1 MTTKRKVIKM
11 KIAFIGGGNMGE
23 AILAAMLGK
32 KLAINKN
39 IAISD
44 VSEAR
49 RTFLAQKYAV
59 NVSASNIE
67 TINGKDIILL
77 AIKPQ
82 TLPAVMAE
90 MKGHIKPEQLVISII
105 AGARLNK
112 LTEGFGHKAIVRSM
126 PNTPAQI
133 GEGVTMWTNTPEVS
147 EAQKKTAAS
156 ILGAMGKEFYAV
168 NEGMLD
174 MATAVSGSGPAY
186 VFLYIEAMTEA
197 AVKIGLPR
205 NEAKQMV
212 MGTLLGSAHLA
223 AQSDK
228 EPAELRRMVTSPGGT
243 TAEAIATFEKGN
255 FSELVYQ
262 AVKAAYEKS
271 QKLGQG

>member
-1 MTTKRKVIKM
+1 
-11 KIAFIGGGNMGE
+11 MGE

-32 KLAINKN
+32 KLAINKD
-39 IAISD
+39 ISISD
-44 VSEAR
+44 VSDAR
-49 RTFLAQKYAV
+49 RAYLAQKYAV

-67 TINGKDIILL
+67 TIAGKDVILL

-112 LTEGFGHKAIVRSM
+112 LTGGLEHKAVVRSM

-133 GEGVTMWTNTPEVS
+133 GEGVTMWTNTPEVT
-147 EAQKKTAAS
+147 EAQKKTAGA
-156 ILGAMGKEFYAV
+156 ILGTMGKEFYAHD
-168 NEGMLD
+168 EGMLD

-205 NEAKQMV
+205 DTAKQMV

-243 TAEAIATFEKGN
+243 TAEAITTFEKGN

>member
-1 MTTKRKVIKM
+1 
-11 KIAFIGGGNMGE
+11 
-23 AILAAMLGK
+23 
-32 KLAINKN
+32 
-39 IAISD
+39 
-44 VSEAR
+44 
-49 RTFLAQKYAV
+49 
-59 NVSASNIE
+59 
-67 TINGKDIILL
+67 
-77 AIKPQ
+77 
-82 TLPAVMAE
+82 MAE
-90 MKGHIKPEQLVISII
+90 MKGHIKPDQLVVSII

-112 LTEGFGHKAIVRSM
+112 LTGGLNHQAIVRSM

-133 GEGVTMWTNTPEVS
+133 GEGVTMWTTTPEVT
-147 EAQKKTAAS
+147 EAQKKTAGI
-156 ILGAMGKEFYAV
+156 ILGAMGKEFYASD
-168 NEGMLD
+168 EGMLD

-186 VFLYIEAMTEA
+186 VFLYIEAMTDA

-205 NEAKQMV
+205 ETAKQMV
-212 MGTLLGSAHLA
+212 MGTLLGSSHLA

-243 TAEAIATFEKGN
+243 TAEAIATFEKGG